1 MALNA
6 KIGILGGTFDPPHHA
21 HLIIANEARI
31 KLGLEK
37 IIFLP
42 NAIPPHKQESG
53 LASNA
58 DRLQMLDLAIKDN
71 PYFEIDDREMKRT
84 GKSYTYDTMLE
95 MTKEFPNAAFSFII
109 GGDMVE
115 YLPKWY
121 HINELIKLVNFV
133 GVNRPHYDGNTPY
146 DIEEIQVPAMDISS
160 SLLRERLVAGLPID
174 YYVPEQVSKY
184 IKEHHL
190 YE

>member
-1 MALNA
+1 MKA

-42 NAIPPHKQESG
+42 NAVPPHKKESG
-53 LASNA
+53 LTSNA
-58 DRLQMLDLAIKDN
+58 DRLRMIELAITGN
-71 PYFEIDDREMKRT
+71 PFFEVDDREMHRS
-84 GKSYTYDTMLE
+84 GKSYTYDTMVE

-133 GVNRPHYDGNTPY
+133 GVNRPHYDGGAPY
-146 DIEEIQVPAMDISS
+146 DIEEIEVPALDISS
-160 SLLRERLVAGLPID
+160 SLLRERLEAGLPID
-174 YYVPEQVSKY
+174 YYVPNKVSEY

-190 YE
+190 YG

>member
-1 MALNA
+1 MKS

-37 IIFLP
+37 VIFLP
-42 NAIPPHKQESG
+42 NAVPPHKQKSG
-53 LASNA
+53 LTSNA
-58 DRLQMLDLAIKDN
+58 DRLKMIELAIADN
-71 PYFEIDDREMKRT
+71 SFFEVDDREMHRS
-84 GKSYTYDTMLE
+84 GKSYTYDTMIE

-121 HINELIKLVNFV
+121 HINELIKLVSFV
-133 GVNRPHYDGNTPY
+133 GVNRPHYSEDSPY
-146 DIEEIQVPAMDISS
+146 NIETIRVPAMDISS
-160 SLLRERLVAGLPID
+160 AMLRERLENGLPID
-174 YYVPEQVSKY
+174 YYVPSQVSKY

>member
-1 MALNA
+1 MNA

-21 HLIIANEARI
+21 HLIIANEARN

-160 SLLRERLVAGLPID
+160 SLLRERLAAGLPID